1 MTAEKMPCLPV
12 KITDKKWADSL
23 QSGSLFMRSLYD
35 YGSWSAIERAWSG
48 DQQMKS
54 GVQGD
59 VGEGIVRRV
68 DPKIGDDFFNRFEP
82 QLRAVM
88 KDCFYIEQNVF
99 QYCKVFCMYGLT
111 YLIPDKRYEK
121 PDDSLL
127 QVGDTAVIFLKPN
140 QFLNRVLRGIDRQ
153 YGDNVNFRLDEI
165 HYYPPDYY
173 GPLDEFCKSASY
185 AWQNEMRIRMALL
198 NPENFIVDAEGRKRK
213 QIIQNTDSIIVNIGD
228 IRDISIQIPV
238 EDLISLKLP
247 EQIQKPQFSIKEG
260 G

>member
-54 GVQGD
+54 RVQGD

-88 KDCFYIEQNVF
+88 EDCFYIEQRVF

-111 YLIPDKRYEK
+111 YLIPEQRYEK
-121 PDDSLL
+121 PDERLREF
-127 QVGDTAVIFLKPN
+127 GDTAVIFLNPN
-140 QFLNRVLRGIDRQ
+140 EFLNRVLRGLGRQ

-165 HYYPPDYY
+165 HYYPSDYY

-185 AWQNEMRIRMALL
+185 AWQNEMRIRVALL

-238 EDLISLKLP
+238 EDLIALKLP
-247 EQIQKPQFSIKEG
+247 EVICPQK
-260 G
+260 